1 MNLKIRACVACVC
14 VRFVRSYLY
23 RPSLYVL
30 LSSLVYFE
38 EKFRNGNER
47 KIDQTPHKIPPHPPA
62 HINAANTV
70 QRKILRRCLRVQVRS
85 HSSSRER
92 AIGIGSTRSHL
103 PGKRGEMRRF
113 SSVPLILSFVGVC
126 TREMI

>member
-1 MNLKIRACVACVC
+1 MC

-47 KIDQTPHKIPPHPPA
+47 KIDQTPHKIYHIRPHISMPQIQYSEKYYDDVYEYRYAFILLRENLRSELGLRGRICPE
-62 HINAANTV
+62 NA
-70 QRKILRRCLRVQVRS
+70 
-85 HSSSRER
+85 EW
-92 AIGIGSTRSHL
+92 
-103 PGKRGEMRRF
+103 
-113 SSVPLILSFVGVC
+113 
-126 TREMI
+126 